1 MKFLS
6 QDRKMYDAFSLSLPL
21 FSLSLSPPP
30 SLSSL
35 SPLSPLSLLT
45 RSLSLSLLSLSL
57 LTLLLSLSL
66 VSSLG
71 LCLSLSLSLLSS
83 LSLISLSLS
92 LCGGH
97 YSCLSLL
104 GGRDSGAGSRRVY
117 LPYARLR
124 IIAQQNMM
132 KSVNL
137 LLHLLYLQHLS
148 VLETV
153 PEFRERG
160 RKMGHTRTCAELE
173 FQ

>member
-1 MKFLS
+1 MLS
-6 QDRKMYDAFSLSLPL
+6 SLFSLSSLSSSSL
-21 FSLSLSPPP
+21 SISLSSLSLSLSPLSLHLSLSLISPLSLSLS

-35 SPLSPLSLLT
+35 SPLS
-45 RSLSLSLLSLSL
+45 LSLSA
-57 LTLLLSLSL
+57 
-66 VSSLG
+66 V
-71 LCLSLSLSLLSS
+71 
-83 LSLISLSLS
+83 
-92 LCGGH
+92 GH

-104 GGRDSGAGSRRVY
+104 GGRRQRVQA
-117 LPYARLR
+117 LEGFTCLMPQAQ

-160 RKMGHTRTCAELE
+160 RKDGPHKNMRRTRVPVMLQLYTRHESDVLIY
-173 FQ
+173 